1 MAGSILVPLDG
12 SPFAEQ
18 ALPLGISLAQ
28 RFGSSLLLMQAIPTP
43 GAPRYLS
50 GGAVGPMELQA
61 LFRDAAEEYLETVQ
75 ARVQQELPEV
85 ETLVVEGPAGEAI
98 ARVADEEPITHVV
111 MTTHGR
117 TGLSRWTLGS
127 VADRLRHLVHRPL
140 LVVRPQGETGDEP
153 PVPVAFKH
161 IVVPLD
167 GSPLAERV
175 LPQAAEFARTYQAEI
190 HLFRAISSWPPS
202 LVGAEAAAFEMSWY
216 EALREE
222 AQHYLEQVAMPLRAA
237 GLSVHQEVGAE
248 PAADGILEYADRV
261 EADLIAMT
269 THAREGLSRLVLG
282 SVTDRVVR
290 AGEAPVLVVR

>member
-1 MAGSILVPLDG
+1 MAGSILIPLDG

-28 RFGSSLLLMQAIPTP
+28 RFGSALLLMQAIPTP

-50 GGAVGPMELQA
+50 NNATSPLELQA
-61 LFRDAAEEYLETVQ
+61 LFRDAANEYLESVREQVRQT
-75 ARVQQELPEV
+75 LPEV
-85 ETLVVEGPAGEAI
+85 ETLVVEGSAGEAI
-98 ARVADEEPITHVV
+98 ARVADEEPVTYLV

-117 TGLSRWTLGS
+117 TGLSRWALGS
-127 VADRLRHLVHRPL
+127 VADRVRHLVHRPL
-140 LVVRPQGETGDEP
+140 LVLRPHDDATQAPVP
-153 PVPVAFKH
+153 PVTFKR
-161 IVVPLD
+161 ILIPLD

-175 LPQAAEFARTYQAEI
+175 LPLATEFARLYQAELY
-190 HLFRAISSWPPS
+190 LFRAISSWPPS

-216 EALREE
+216 ETLREE
-222 AQHYLEQVAMPLRAA
+222 AQHYLEGVAVPLRAA

-248 PAADGILEYADRV
+248 PAADGILDYADLV

-290 AGEAPVLVVR
+290 AGEIPVLVVR